1 MSNFNVDQV
10 KAEPSDKL
18 ITPDNTVFMFIDQQP
33 QMYFGLGSHDT
44 KDVINAIVALS
55 KTRKIWDIPTVFTTL
70 TTDTFTGEV
79 PQQQQR
85 EFEND
90 TPIDRTLLNAWEDQ
104 RVVDEVKKSGRKKII
119 MSGLWTEICVLLP
132 LFQQQI
138 RVMMST

>member
-79 PQQQQR
+79 PQQ
-85 EFEND
+85 
-90 TPIDRTLLNAWEDQ
+90 
-104 RVVDEVKKSGRKKII
+104 
-119 MSGLWTEICVLLP
+119 
-132 LFQQQI
+132 
-138 RVMMST
+138 